1 MAAKRTEASRVG
13 RYRIL
18 AAEAHSWSSLLL
30 EDERGQRYL
39 FVVGTKTPTKIA
51 VDAADDL
58 LAKRAYRPWRG
69 DRSWA
74 PLDELPLLKPA
85 STTPPIADDVAITYP
100 AGSDPSEAQPS

>member
-1 MAAKRTEASRVG
+1 MAAKRTDASRVT

-39 FVVGTKTPTKIA
+39 HVVGTGALTKVTA
-51 VDAADDL
+51 VSADDL

-69 DRSWA
+69 ERSWA
-74 PLDELPLLKPA
+74 QLDQLPLLKQA
-85 STTPPIADDVAITYP
+85 STTAPIADVPFPVA
-100 AGSDPSEAQPS
+100 SDHTEAQPT